1 MHAIV
6 RLAPLLCLL
15 GLAQAVGAT
24 PEVRILATD
33 PADGNDLPPGEILFV
48 RIGYASDEPVRFRL
62 KGLLGGSAPGATAH
76 TNPAP
81 VYPAGEG
88 EAIAW
93 IRYMGPAL
101 IDEIVVETSTQ
112 AWRLLD
118 EARRPLDLEWRPG
131 ARRGPEA
138 AWVTPLSD
146 AQQQMTRETL
156 ARVTEDSDAWDWV
169 ISLMGWAVP
178 GYFILQG
185 LLWWRW
191 QGGWRRAALVPLW
204 GAVPVV
210 AYTLFALFMG
220 SNLWPLVMLFTLPL
234 GFAYLVAL
242 IVLRRLMRKSRH

>member
-1 MHAIV
+1 MNAIV

-15 GLAQAVGAT
+15 GLAHAAGAT
-24 PEVRILATD
+24 SSVRILATD
-33 PADGNDLPPGEILFV
+33 PPDGRDLPPGETLFV
-48 RIGYASDEPVRFRL
+48 RIGYASDEPVRFQV

-76 TNPAP
+76 SNPAP

-101 IDEIVVETSTQ
+101 IDEIVVETSTH
-112 AWRLLD
+112 AWVRLD
-118 EARRPLDLEWRPG
+118 EARHPLDVEWRTG
-131 ARRGPEA
+131 ATRA
-138 AWVTPLSD
+138 STATWVVPLSD
-146 AQQQMTRETL
+146 AQQQMTRESL
-156 ARVTEDSDAWDWV
+156 AQLTEGSDAWDWV
-169 ISLMGWAVP
+169 ILLMGWAVP
-178 GYFILQG
+178 AYFILQG

-191 QGGWRRAALVPLW
+191 HGGWRRAALVPLW

-242 IVLRRLMRKSRH
+242 IVLRRLMRKSRL